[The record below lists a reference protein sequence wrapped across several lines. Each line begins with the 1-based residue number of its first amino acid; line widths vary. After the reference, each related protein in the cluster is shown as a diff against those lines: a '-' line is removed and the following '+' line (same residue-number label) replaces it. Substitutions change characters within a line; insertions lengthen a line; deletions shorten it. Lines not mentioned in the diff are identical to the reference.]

1 MFFDRLDRKKSHLP
15 TPSPT
20 PTATAVYSKTASLS
34 VSRRREERGS
44 LPHVAV
50 GRYAQNLRARAALK
64 NNQIRCGHGGGG
76 VEEDGWIIV
85 SVLGSKVALLGTSE
99 WLYCAIKN
107 LEKRW

>member
-1 MFFDRLDRKKSHLP
+1 MFFDRLDRKKCHLL
-15 TPSPT
+15 TPSPAPHI

-64 NNQIRCGHGGGG
+64 NNQIRCGHG
-76 VEEDGWIIV
+76 VEVLKKMDG
-85 SVLGSKVALLGTSE
+85 
-99 WLYCAIKN
+99 
-107 LEKRW
+107 